1 MKASW
6 GILCAAGAML
16 LAGCSLDDLVYGGA
30 TKRAEQRVEL
40 VLGTVAREGESTSAA
55 YQTAICTW
63 WKDKVVINDS
73 TEFGWAYDEFRKF
86 TDRGSL
92 RKGVRVEIEGSEEVA
107 DSLPPAVLVR
117 GTIDGEAFEL
127 LVPEG
132 KPISWK
138 KAPRPSY
145 G

>member
-1 MKASW
+1 MNRRASC
-6 GILCAAGAML
+6 LLLALLL
-16 LAGCSLDDLVYGGA
+16 LAGCDLDTLAYGGA
-30 TKRAEQRVEL
+30 TSRAEKRVRL
-40 VLGTVAREGESTSAA
+40 VLETVGREGESTSAA

-63 WKDKVVINDS
+63 WKDKVAINDS
-73 TEFGWAYDEFRKF
+73 TEFGWAYEEFRKF

-92 RKGVRVEIEGSEEVA
+92 RKGIRFEIEGSEEIEGT
-107 DSLPPAVLVR
+107 LPPAVIVR
-117 GTIDGEAFEL
+117 GNINGEAFEL

-138 KAPRPSY
+138 KAPPPTY